1 MRRESSRKNVV
12 WQRCGTSFA
21 LLLAISGVGCAA
33 DEAPAEENTG
43 DSYVSFQDFEAR
55 TYREPES
62 GIYIVDGDTPVDDV
76 KKLEE
81 FYLEHVQ
88 KGALIVHRQG
98 GVDAKWT
105 DAQRHAL
112 TYCVSTKFG
121 ARYDEAVQAMVEATG
136 AWEAV
141 TDVKYVHVTA
151 QDGNC
156 NAQNNNVLFDV
167 RPTNSGGSYLARAF
181 FPNDSRSSSNVLIDT
196 SAFGNNGPTT
206 LTGILRHELG
216 HTLGFRHE
224 HTRPES
230 GTCFED
236 NNWRPLTP
244 YDGSSVMH
252 YPQCNGTG
260 DKTLNLTNKDIQ
272 GAVSLYG
279 PPAGSGDPGN
289 PPPDPG
295 NPPPDPGNPGDPPVG
310 TEQTVT
316 FSGSV
321 KRQQGKVYG
330 PIDIVAGTTF
340 KVTMTGSGD
349 PDLYVRFGAAPTKS
363 RWDCR
368 PYKTGPNEQC
378 TLTVPDGETEAY
390 IGVLGYQAGQYDVE
404 VIYTAP

>member
-12 WQRCGTSFA
+12 WLRCGTSFA
-21 LLLAISGVGCAA
+21 LLLAISGAGCAA
-33 DEAPAEENTG
+33 DQTPAEENTE
-43 DSYVSFQDFEAR
+43 DTYVSFQDFEAR
-55 TYREPES
+55 TFREAES

-88 KGALIVHRQG
+88 KGALIVHQQG
-98 GVDAKWT
+98 GVDAKWN

-121 ARYDEAVQAMVEATG
+121 ARHDDVVQTIADATG

-141 TDVKYVHVTA
+141 TDVKYTHVA
-151 QDGNC
+151 AEDGNC
-156 NAQNNNVLFDV
+156 NAQNNNVVFDV
-167 RPTNSGGSYLARAF
+167 RPTNSGGGYLARAF
-181 FPNDSRSSSNVLIDT
+181 FPNDSRGSRNVLIDN

-230 GTCFED
+230 GACFED

-260 DKTLNLTNKDIQ
+260 DKTLSLTNKDIQ
-272 GAVSLYG
+272 GAVALYG
-279 PPAGSGDPGN
+279 PPGGGADPGN

-295 NPPPDPGNPGDPPVG
+295 NPQDPGNPGDPPGG
-310 TEQTVT
+310 TPSTATVD
-316 FSGSV
+316 GSV
-321 KRQQGKVYG
+321 ARLQSKVYG
-330 PIDIVAGTTF
+330 PVDVVPGTSF
-340 KVTMTGSGD
+340 EVTMTGAGD
-349 PDLYVRFGAAPTKS
+349 PDLYVRFGAAPTKTL
-363 RWDCR
+363 WDCR
-368 PYKTGPNEQC
+368 PYKTGPNESC
-378 TLTVPDGETEAY
+378 SLTVPDGETQAY
-390 IGVLGYQAGQYDVE
+390 IGVRGYQAGQYTIE
-404 VIYTAP
+404 VNFTAP